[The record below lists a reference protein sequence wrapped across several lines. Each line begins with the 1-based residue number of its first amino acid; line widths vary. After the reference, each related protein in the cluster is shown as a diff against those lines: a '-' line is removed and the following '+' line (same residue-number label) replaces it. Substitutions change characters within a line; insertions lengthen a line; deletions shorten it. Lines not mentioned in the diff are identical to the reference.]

1 MTEENS
7 QHRLTT
13 GSVPRRMLLFAL
25 PIFLSNLFQQ
35 LYNAVDSLIVG
46 RFIGQQA
53 LAAVSSSSSLI
64 MLLVGFINGVSL
76 GAGVLI
82 ARYYGAEEE
91 DQVERAVH
99 TTLALGLAAGV
110 ALTVLGV
117 ALTPLILRWMGTPA
131 DVIHNSVLYFRV
143 YFLGSAAVVLYNM
156 GASILQSVGDSRSPM
171 VYLIAASLTNVVLDL
186 LFVAVFRW
194 GVGSAALATIL
205 SQILSALLAF
215 RRLARTRACYRVN
228 WRRVRFE
235 GPMLRQVVTLGI
247 PSGVQSS
254 VVSLANVVVQS
265 NINAFGSSAMA
276 GCGAYSK
283 IEGFAFL
290 PVTCFALA
298 LSTFVSQNIGAQRYD
313 RVKAGMKFGLLC
325 SPLLAEGIGVCIFF
339 LSPQLISLFNDHP
352 EVIAFGVNY
361 AHTAALFYFLL
372 AFSHCCAGILRGMGR
387 PIVPMAVM
395 LTVWC
400 AIRITYITL
409 TVRLIPSIQVVYWAY
424 PLTWTISSVLFALF
438 LSRLRFPPTEGE
450 GHSESVGSAAP

>member
-186 LFVAVFRW
+186 LFVAVFHW

-247 PSGVQSS
+247 PSGVQNS
-254 VVSLANVVVQS
+254 VVSLANVIVQS
-265 NINAFGSSAMA
+265 NINAFGSFAMA

-298 LSTFVSQNIGAQRYD
+298 LSTFVSQNLGARRFD
-313 RVKAGMKFGLLC
+313 RVRQGMRFGLLC
-325 SPLLAEGIGVCIFF
+325 IPLLAEGIGLVIFAYAPF
-339 LSPQLISLFNDHP
+339 LISLFNSDP
-352 EVIAFGVNY
+352 AVVAFGVND
-361 AHTAALFYFLL
+361 ARTVALFYCLL
-372 AFSHCCAGILRGMGR
+372 SFSHCCAGILRGMGR
-387 PIVPMAVM
+387 PVVPMAIM
-395 LTVWC
+395 LCVWC
-400 AIRITYITL
+400 ALRITYITV
-409 TVRLIPSIQVVYWAY
+409 TVSFLPDIRVVYWAY
-424 PLTWTISSVLFALF
+424 PLTWTISSALFALC
-438 LSRLRFPPTEGE
+438 LRRLRLPGE
-450 GHSESVGSAAP
+450 EQGGPASYVRG

>member
-194 GVGSAALATIL
+194 GVDSAALATIL

-247 PSGVQSS
+247 PSGVQNS
-254 VVSLANVVVQS
+254 VVSLANVIVQS
-265 NINAFGSSAMA
+265 NINAFGSFAMA

-298 LSTFVSQNIGAQRYD
+298 LSTFVSQNLGARRFD
-313 RVKAGMKFGLLC
+313 RVRQGMRFGLLC
-325 SPLLAEGIGVCIFF
+325 SPLLAEGIGLVIFAF
-339 LSPQLISLFNDHP
+339 APFLISLFNSDP
-352 EVIAFGVNY
+352 AVVAFGVND
-361 AHTAALFYFLL
+361 ARTVALFYCLL
-372 AFSHCCAGILRGMGR
+372 SFSHCCAGILRGMGR
-387 PIVPMAVM
+387 PVVPMAIM
-395 LTVWC
+395 LCVWC
-400 AIRITYITL
+400 PLRITYITV
-409 TVRLIPSIQVVYWAY
+409 TVSFLPDIRVVYWAY
-424 PLTWTISSVLFALF
+424 PLTWTISSALFALC
-438 LSRLRFPPTEGE
+438 LRRLRLPGE
-450 GHSESVGSAAP
+450 EQGGPASYVRG